1 MSAPTLEEVLALRAS
16 SAAQIVEVDEPMAKL
31 VVFELGGDRFALRG
45 ECVREILAELPVFF
59 VPGCPAQ
66 IEGVINLRG
75 SVESVLRIDDALG
88 LAPEKG
94 EDARAMLLIE
104 AAGIRSAI
112 RIGRVIDVCDVLE
125 RAIEAPPGALA
136 EALQGVVCG
145 IVGAA
150 DGPALLL
157 DPALLLTRHGAGAE
171 R

>member
-1 MSAPTLEEVLALRAS
+1 MSAPTLEEVVALRAS

-75 SVESVLRIDDALG
+75 SVESVLRIDEALG

-112 RIGRVIDVCDVLE
+112 RIGRVIDVCDVPV

>member
-1 MSAPTLEEVLALRAS
+1 VSTATLEQVLALRGSA
-16 SAAQIVEVDEPMAKL
+16 AAQIVEVDEPMAKL

-45 ECVREILAELPVFF
+45 EGVREILAGMPVFF

-94 EDARAMLLIE
+94 EGARAMLLVE

-112 RIGRVIDVCDVLE
+112 RVERVVDVRDVLE
-125 RAIEAPPGALA
+125 SAIEPPPGALA

-157 DPALLLTRHGAGAE
+157 DPALLFARHGGSAE

>member
-1 MSAPTLEEVLALRAS
+1 MSAPTLEEVVALRAS
-16 SAAQIVEVDEPMAKL
+16 SVAQIVEVDEPMAKL

-45 ECVREILAELPVFF
+45 ECVREILAETPVFF

-75 SVESVLRIDDALG
+75 SVESVLRIGDALG

-112 RIGRVIDVCDVLE
+112 RIGRVIDVCDVPE